1 MYTDGEGRV
10 SDYLSHLPLPRPSMA
25 EPTTASENSYHPEP
39 RRDAPSFT
47 LGTQLYMTRGY
58 LQSYQHKTEVVF
70 PEVVEVFDGVKLSWE
85 VASSGGQQPTWYEG
99 AAVTTYQGKA
109 FFLGGNCGTTTGF
122 CTQLFSLNAANF
134 MWKKML
140 SKHSEAVLRTID
152 AGLVSI
158 PNGDLLT
165 AGGYAEPPTNQSTTR
180 FIPDPENARGRGWTD
195 QQLYWNT
202 ESGNQ
207 HHCSHDAVCVQM

>member
-39 RRDAPSFT
+39 RCDAPSFT
-47 LGTQLYMTRGY
+47 LGTQLYMTRGF
-58 LQSYQHKTEVVF
+58 LQSYQHKTEVVL

-85 VASSGGQQPTWYEG
+85 VASSGGQQPTWYQG

-109 FFLGGNCGTTTGF
+109 FFLGGNCGPPGF
-122 CTQLFSLNAANF
+122 CNQLFSLNAANYI
-134 MWKKML
+134 WREIL
-140 SKHSEAVLRTID
+140 SKNSEAMLRTTG
-152 AGLVSI
+152 ARLVSI

-165 AGGYAEPPTNQSTTR
+165 AGGYAETPTSQSTTQ
-180 FIPDPENARGRGWTD
+180 FIPEPEGTRGRGFTD
-195 QQLYWNT
+195 QLLSWNT